1 MLHKAVFFCY
11 HFCGATLDTGKQY
24 MSNINMICAKEEEE
38 EGKTQAPHLVGPI
51 QRKFHREV
59 NFHGSVFAKN
69 SLG

>member
-1 MLHKAVFFCY
+1 
-11 HFCGATLDTGKQY
+11 